1 MLRDVFER
9 RARMIKLL
17 LGLLGITGAVVAAG
31 LLIGGGTLLWVDTAM
46 TDSEG
51 FINSKPMGLKTEA
64 YAITT
69 PPAEVEIEIP
79 GPIDVGTVA
88 TLRISAENRDPEK
101 GVFIGLAEAADLSGY
116 LSDVAYDEIVELEA
130 EPFEV
135 TLVTHPGVAA
145 PQTPTAQA
153 FWTASAHGI
162 GPQTFTW
169 DVESGDYAVVLM
181 NEDASSGVQVETV
194 VGTRVPVIRPVG
206 TSLLIAGGIV
216 LVFGT
221 LMIGLAL

>member
-1 MLRDVFER
+1 
-9 RARMIKLL
+9 MIKLL
-17 LGLLGITGAVVAAG
+17 LGLLGITGAVVAVG

-51 FINSKPMGLKTEA
+51 FINSKPLELDTET

-79 GPIDVGTVA
+79 GPVDVGAVA
-88 TLRISAENRDPEK
+88 TLRISAENRNLEK
-101 GVFIGLAEAADLSGY
+101 GVFVGLADAADLDGY
-116 LSDVAYDEIVELEA
+116 LSDVAHDEIVELEA

-145 PQTPTAQA
+145 PQTPTAQV
-153 FWTASAHGI
+153 FWTASAHGV

-169 DVESGDYAVVLM
+169 DVESGDYALVLM
-181 NEDASSGVQVETV
+181 NEDASSGVRVETV
-194 VGTRVPVIRPVG
+194 VSTRVPVMRPVG
-206 TSLLIAGGIV
+206 TGLLIAGGV
-216 LVFGT
+216 ALVFGT
-221 LMIGLAL
+221 LMIASAL

>member
-1 MLRDVFER
+1 MF
-9 RARMIKLL
+9 KLL
-17 LGLLGITGAVVAAG
+17 LGLLGITGALVAAA

-51 FINSKPMGLKTEA
+51 FINSKPMGLETET

-79 GPIDVGTVA
+79 GPMDVGTVA

-101 GVFIGLAEAADLSGY
+101 GVFIGLAEAANLDGY
-116 LSDVAYDEIVELEA
+116 LSGVAYDEIVELEA

-135 TLVTHPGVAA
+135 TLVTHPGVAV
-145 PQTPTAQA
+145 PQTPAAQA

-162 GPQTFTW
+162 GPQTLIW

-181 NEDASSGVQVETV
+181 NEDASSGMEVETV

-221 LMIGLAL
+221 LMVALAI

>member
-1 MLRDVFER
+1 M
-9 RARMIKLL
+9 MKLL
-17 LGLLGITGAVVAAG
+17 LGLLGITGALVAAG

-51 FINSKPMGLKTEA
+51 FINSKPVELKTGT

-69 PPAEVEIEIP
+69 PPAEVEMEIP
-79 GPIDVGTVA
+79 GPIDAGPVA
-88 TLRISAENRDPEK
+88 TLRVSAENRDPEK
-101 GVFIGLAEAADLSGY
+101 GVFIGLAEATDLDGY

-153 FWTASAHGI
+153 FWTASTHGI
-162 GPQTFTW
+162 GPQTLTW
-169 DVESGDYAVVLM
+169 DVESGDYTVVLM
-181 NEDASSGVQVETV
+181 NEDASSGVEVETV
-194 VGTRVPVIRPVG
+194 VSTRIPVIRPVG
-206 TSLLIAGGIV
+206 TSLLIAGVVV

>member
-1 MLRDVFER
+1 
-9 RARMIKLL
+9 MIKLL
-17 LGLLGITGAVVAAG
+17 LGLLGITGALVAAG
-31 LLIGGGTLLWVDTAM
+31 LLIGGGTLVWVDTAM

-51 FINSKPMGLKTEA
+51 FINSKPVGLETET

-69 PPAEVEIEIP
+69 PPAAVEIEIP
-79 GPIDVGTVA
+79 GPMDAGTVA
-88 TLRISAENRDPEK
+88 TLRISAENRDPEE
-101 GVFIGLAEAADLSGY
+101 GVFVGLAEVADLDGY
-116 LSDVAYDEIVELEA
+116 LSEVAYDEIVELEA

-135 TLVTHPGVAA
+135 ILVTHPGVAA

-162 GPQTFTW
+162 GPQTLTW
-169 DVESGDYAVVLM
+169 DVESGDYTVVLM
-181 NEDASSGVQVETV
+181 NEDASSGVEVETV
-194 VGTRVPVIRPVG
+194 VGARIPMIRPVG

>member
-1 MLRDVFER
+1 
-9 RARMIKLL
+9 
-17 LGLLGITGAVVAAG
+17 
-31 LLIGGGTLLWVDTAM
+31 M

-51 FINSKPMGLKTEA
+51 FINSKPVGLKTET

-79 GPIDVGTVA
+79 GPIDVGAVA
-88 TLRISAENRDPEK
+88 TLRISAENRNLEK
-101 GVFIGLAEAADLSGY
+101 GVFVGLAEVADLDGY

-135 TLVTHPGVAA
+135 TLETHPGVAA
-145 PQTPTAQA
+145 PQTPAAQA
-153 FWTASAHGI
+153 FWTASTHGI
-162 GPQTFTW
+162 GPQTLTW

-181 NEDASSGVQVETV
+181 NEDASSGVEVETV

-206 TSLLIAGGIV
+206 TSLLIGGGIV